1 VIIDLEYKIEKSL
14 DGHLVKSI
22 LRNELKLSSRY
33 VKKLKYSSRILLND
47 LPVHVNVKVK
57 EGDILKTEMDI
68 DEEHDSI
75 IPEEGPL
82 GILFED
88 KFILALNKPTDMV
101 VHPTYL
107 HSDGTLAN
115 FVMNYYNKN
124 NIKTKI
130 RPVNRIDRDTTG
142 VVIFAKKQ
150 FIQDALVKQMIKD
163 TFVKEYLGI
172 VCGIVKED
180 TGVIN
185 LPIARAKG
193 SIITREVSENGDPS
207 ITRFSVVERL
217 DDATLLKF
225 ILETGRTHQI
235 RVHCL
240 ASGFPLIGD
249 TLYGRKRTFMINRQ
263 ALHSFNTSFI
273 HPVTG
278 NFININAPIPHDFT
292 QLYTLLTNGKNI
304 SSIII

>member
-1 VIIDLEYKIEKSL
+1 MEYKIEKSL

-33 VKKLKYSSRILLND
+33 VKKLKYSSRIFLNG

-82 GILFED
+82 EILFED
-88 KFILALNKPTDMV
+88 EFILALNKSTDMV

-142 VVIFAKKQ
+142 VVI
-150 FIQDALVKQMIKD
+150 
-163 TFVKEYLGI
+163 
-172 VCGIVKED
+172 
-180 TGVIN
+180 
-185 LPIARAKG
+185 
-193 SIITREVSENGDPS
+193 
-207 ITRFSVVERL
+207 
-217 DDATLLKF
+217 
-225 ILETGRTHQI
+225 
-235 RVHCL
+235 
-240 ASGFPLIGD
+240 
-249 TLYGRKRTFMINRQ
+249 
-263 ALHSFNTSFI
+263 
-273 HPVTG
+273 
-278 NFININAPIPHDFT
+278 
-292 QLYTLLTNGKNI
+292 
-304 SSIII
+304 